1 MSLRTKSVLGTIVT
15 SSVLV
20 ASALIATAA
29 QADTRP
35 DQTAIH
41 LGDLRLDRPADVAV
55 MYQRI
60 NLAAEQVCR
69 QRALNGSDV
78 ISPAHEHCVTDT
90 VEKVVA
96 SINRAPLT
104 AFSRQQKQMLV
115 ASAAPL

>member
-1 MSLRTKSVLGTIVT
+1 MSLRANSVLGSIAAFSILVV
-15 SSVLV
+15 SSL
-20 ASALIATAA
+20 LGTAA
-29 QADTRP
+29 QADARP
-35 DQTAIH
+35 DQTTIH
-41 LGDLRLDRPADVAV
+41 LGDLKLDRPADVGV

-78 ISPAHEHCVTDT
+78 ISPIHEHCVADT

-104 AFSRQQKQMLV
+104 AFSRQQKRMLV
-115 ASAAPL
+115 ASAAPF

>member
-1 MSLRTKSVLGTIVT
+1 MSLQTKSMLATIAT
-15 SSVLV
+15 SSFLI
-20 ASALIATAA
+20 ASTLFATAA
-29 QADTRP
+29 LADARA
-35 DQTAIH
+35 DQTTIH
-41 LGDLRLDRPADVAV
+41 LGDLMLDRPADVAA

-78 ISPAHEHCVTDT
+78 ISPAHAHCIADT

-96 SINRAPLT
+96 NINRAPLT

>member
-1 MSLRTKSVLGTIVT
+1 MSLRTRSVLGTIAT
-15 SSVLV
+15 SSVLI
-20 ASALIATAA
+20 ASALLATAV

-35 DQTAIH
+35 DQTTIH
-41 LGDLRLDRPADVAV
+41 LGDLRLDRPADVAA

-60 NLAAEQVCR
+60 NAAAEQVCR

-78 ISPAHEHCVTDT
+78 ISPTHAHCVADT

-96 SINRAPLT
+96 NINRAPLT

>member
-1 MSLRTKSVLGTIVT
+1 MSLRTKSVLGTIGT
-15 SSVLV
+15 CSVLA
-20 ASALIATAA
+20 ASALLATAA

-35 DQTAIH
+35 DQTTVH

-78 ISPAHEHCVTDT
+78 ISPAHAHCVADT